1 MKNNPFY
8 ALLLLLIVV
17 TSCKEKETPTDEANA
32 SKKNPGLEL
41 GYMDNSTSPKNDF
54 YRYVNGKWLDSVQIP
69 EDQTVWGGFNK
80 LAKDTDADVL
90 AILKKAMND
99 ENLDP
104 ESDQAKAV
112 FVFQSIMDNEGRNSV
127 GYEPLKP
134 YMNRIEEIKSVGQM
148 QETIADFSNMGI
160 SGFISF
166 YVSPDAMDTN
176 MNVATL
182 SVGSLGMAH
191 EYYVGDDKDSKEKLA
206 KYEKHIAR
214 MFTLIGT
221 DPATASKN
229 AADVVAF
236 ETKMA
241 IPRLDK
247 VEQRNPQLTYN
258 PMAVKDLKTLM
269 PQIDWKAYFK
279 ATGARDFDSLIVNQP
294 KYIDALSDLW
304 NQKNLPEMKTYL
316 KWTLLDNS
324 ASFLST
330 DLEDANWDFYSKTM
344 RGAKQ
349 QRPQDERALGV
360 VNSVVGEALGK
371 LYVDEKFPP
380 AAKAKALEMIE
391 YVKKAYE
398 KRINNLE
405 WMSEETKEKAIK
417 KLNGMTIKIGYPD
430 KWKDYSDLDVKSP
443 KDGGTLFDNM
453 LAVQVWNHQQNIEK
467 LGNKVDKTEWFMPPQ
482 QVNAY
487 YNPYYNEIVFPAAI
501 LQPPFYNYEADA
513 AINFGGMGA
522 VIGHEISHGFDD
534 SGAKFDADGNM
545 TDWWTPSDKEKFE
558 ALGDRLA
565 TQFDAIEV
573 LPGLNINGKF
583 TLGENIGDL
592 GGVNAAYDALNM
604 WLEDKG
610 NPGEI
615 DGFSQQ
621 QRFFLSWASAWR
633 TKMREEALRQR
644 IKNDTHSPG
653 MYRGYAPLLN
663 IPAFYEAFDIT
674 EQDSMYVAP
683 ADRVLIW

>member
-1 MKNNPFY
+1 MKKNAFY
-8 ALLLLLIVV
+8 ALLLLLVV
-17 TSCKEKETPTDEANA
+17 AVSCKDKEEPVDEFVPVIEY
-32 SKKNPGLEL
+32 PGLDL
-41 GYMDNSTSPKNDF
+41 GYMDTETSPATDF

-90 AILKKAMND
+90 AILEKAMND

-104 ESDQAKAV
+104 TSDQAKAV
-112 FVFQSIMDNEGRNSV
+112 YVFQSIMDADNRDV
-127 GYEPLKP
+127 AGYKPMEP
-134 YMNRIEEIKSVGQM
+134 YMRQVDAVTSISEM
-148 QETIADFSNMGI
+148 QALIANLAKKGVN
-160 SGFISF
+160 GFISF
-166 YVSPDAMDTN
+166 YVSPDPMDTDR
-176 MNVATL
+176 NVATL
-182 SVGSLGMAH
+182 NVGSLGMAH
-191 EYYVGDDKDSKEKLA
+191 EYYVGNDKDSKEKLA
-206 KYEKHIAR
+206 KYQEHIAR
-214 MFTLIGT
+214 MLKMTGT
-221 DPATASKN
+221 DAKTARKN
-229 AADVVAF
+229 AADIVAF

-241 IPRLDK
+241 TPRLDK

-258 PMAVKDLKTLM
+258 PMAVKDLKTYM
-269 PQIDWKAYFK
+269 PQIDWRAYFK
-279 ATGARDFDSLIVNQP
+279 ATGTKPFDTIIVEQP
-294 KYIDALSDLW
+294 KYLDGLSDLW

-316 KWTLLDNS
+316 KWTVLDNS

-330 DLEDANWDFYSKTM
+330 ALENANWDFYSKTM

-349 QRPQDERALGV
+349 QRPQDERALGT
-360 VNSVVGEALGK
+360 VNAVVGEALGK

-405 WMSEETKEKAIK
+405 WMSEETKEKAIT

-430 KWKDYSDLDVKSP
+430 IWKDYADLHIKSP
-443 KDGGTLFDNM
+443 QNGGTLFDNM
-453 LAVQVWNHQQNIEK
+453 LAVQEWEYKRNIEK
-467 LGNKVDKTEWFMPPQ
+467 LGEKVDKSEWFMPPQ

-534 SGAKFDADGNM
+534 TGAQFDADGNM
-545 TDWWTPSDKEKFE
+545 TNWWTQADKEKFE

-565 TQFDAIEV
+565 DQFDKIEV
-573 LPGLNINGKF
+573 MPGLYINGKF

-610 NPGEI
+610 DLEDI
-615 DGFSQQ
+615 DGFTQQ

-633 TKMREEALRQR
+633 TKMRDEALKQR

-663 IPAFYEAFDIT
+663 IPAFYDAFKIT
-674 EQDSMYVAP
+674 EKDSMYVAP